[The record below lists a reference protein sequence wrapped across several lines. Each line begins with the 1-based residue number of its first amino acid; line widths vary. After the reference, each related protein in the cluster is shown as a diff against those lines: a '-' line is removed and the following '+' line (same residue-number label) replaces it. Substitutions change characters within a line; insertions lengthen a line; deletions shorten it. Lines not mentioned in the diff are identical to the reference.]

1 MEKRRGE
8 VLFSR
13 LQSGGPTL
21 ASNPAPST
29 LFQSAV
35 SPSIRW
41 PASVVLRSLIR
52 GARVYPAARPGLDA
66 NIEASRIQ
74 TGNN

>member
-35 SPSIRW
+35 FPLDSLAGGR
-41 PASVVLRSLIR
+41 ASLS
-52 GARVYPAARPGLDA
+52 
-66 NIEASRIQ
+66 N
-74 TGNN
+74 

>member
-41 PASVVLRSLIR
+41 PAVVPRSLIR